1 MDLKGRKIVVLAEEA
16 FEDLE
21 LWYPVLRLREEGCE
35 VTIAGSGSSDTY
47 TGKHGVPVKVDRNSG
62 EISADDY
69 DGIIVPGG
77 WAPDRLR
84 RYDTVK
90 NLVRRFAEQKKLLAT
105 ICHGPWV
112 FISAGVV
119 KGYTMTC
126 VEAIVD
132 DLVNAG
138 AVYVDREVVVD
149 RNMITSRRPPDLP
162 AFMRE
167 IINYLKTH

>member
-1 MDLKGRKIVVLAEEA
+1 LDLKGKKVIVLADEA

-35 VTIAGSGSSDTY
+35 VTIVGTGNSNTY
-47 TGKHGVPVKVDRNSG
+47 RGKHGVPVNVDKNIG
-62 EISADDY
+62 EVSADNY
-69 DGIIVPGG
+69 DGIIIPGG
-77 WAPDRLR
+77 WAPDKLR
-84 RYDTVK
+84 RHEAVK
-90 NLVRRFAEQKKLLAT
+90 KLIRQFAEQKRLLAT

-112 FISAGVV
+112 LISAGVV

-126 VEAIVD
+126 VEAIID
-132 DLVNAG
+132 DIVNAG

-149 RNMITSRRPPDLP
+149 RNMITSRRPQDLP

-167 IINYLKTH
+167 IINYLKQH

>member
-1 MDLKGRKIVVLAEEA
+1 MDLKGKKVIVLADEA

-35 VTIAGSGSSDTY
+35 VTIVGTGNSNTY
-47 TGKHGVPVKVDRNSG
+47 RGKHGVPVNVDKNIG
-62 EISADDY
+62 EVSADNY
-69 DGIIVPGG
+69 DGIIIPGG
-77 WAPDRLR
+77 WAPDKLR
-84 RYDTVK
+84 RHEAVK
-90 NLVRRFAEQKKLLAT
+90 KLIRQFAEQKRLLAT

-112 FISAGVV
+112 LISAGVV

-126 VEAIVD
+126 VEAIID
-132 DLVNAG
+132 DIVNAG

-149 RNMITSRRPPDLP
+149 RNMITSRRPQDLP

-167 IINYLKTH
+167 IINYLKQH

>member
-1 MDLKGRKIVVLAEEA
+1 MDLKGKKIMVLAEEA

-35 VTIAGSGSSDTY
+35 VTIVGTGTSDMY
-47 TGKHGVPVKVDRNSG
+47 KGKHGVPVKVDKNVG
-62 EISADDY
+62 EVSADDY
-69 DGIIVPGG
+69 DGVVVPGG
-77 WAPDRLR
+77 WAPDKLR
-84 RYDTVK
+84 RYEAVK
-90 NLVRRFAEQKKLLAT
+90 KLVRQFAEQKKLLAT

-112 FISAGVV
+112 LISAGVV

-126 VEAIVD
+126 VEAIID
-132 DLVNAG
+132 DVVNAG

-149 RNMITSRRPPDLP
+149 RNIITSRRPQDLP

-167 IINYLKTH
+167 IIRYLKHN